1 MHRKD
6 IISLNYQLTNQLINQ
21 LTSKQQGNPLAE
33 KFHINHLAVI
43 GVGLIGGSLIRALR
57 RAGCVGHVSG
67 YARTRASLDSA
78 LSLGVIDEA
87 SNDVAATVRNA
98 DIVVVATPLETSAEI
113 FAAMRDALKPEAIVT
128 DAGSVKG
135 SVIQA
140 AREML
145 TPKQFSR
152 FVPGHPVAGTEK
164 SGVEA
169 SFAELFDAHRVIL
182 TPVDATDKD
191 ALKQIELMWQ
201 RAGAEIIH
209 LPAQQHDA
217 ILAATSHLPH
227 MLAYALVDCLAGM
240 NEHEDI
246 FRFAAGGFADF
257 SRIASSSPR
266 MWHDICFA
274 NRDELLAVMERF
286 QIQLQALTEAIRDDD
301 RAAVIEMFTRAK
313 TARDRFND
321 LRLAGRT
328 VGGRDGDTTE

>member
-1 MHRKD
+1 MTD
-6 IISLNYQLTNQLINQ
+6 N
-21 LTSKQQGNPLAE
+21 
-33 KFHINHLAVI
+33 FHIRNLTVI

-57 RAGCVGHVSG
+57 RGGHVDNVIG
-67 YARTRASLDSA
+67 CGRTHQSLDTA
-78 LSLGVIDEA
+78 LSLGVIDSA
-87 SNDVAATVRNA
+87 TDDVAKAVREA
-98 DIVVVATPLETSAEI
+98 DVVVVATPLETNANI
-113 FAAMRDALKPEAIVT
+113 FARMRDALTEQAVIT
-128 DAGSVKG
+128 DVGSVKG

-145 TPKQFSR
+145 TPGQFAR

-182 TPVDATDKD
+182 TPVLDTDSD
-191 ALKQIELMWQ
+191 ALQRVQAMW
-201 RAGAEIIH
+201 RAAGAEVLE
-209 LPAQQHDA
+209 LPARQHDA

-227 MLAYALVDCLAGM
+227 MLAYALVECLAGM

-257 SRIASSSPR
+257 SRIASSNPR

-274 NRDELLAVMERF
+274 NREELLNVLERF
-286 QIQLQALTEAIRDDD
+286 QQQLGILAEAMREDD
-301 RAAVIEMFTRAK
+301 RGSVIEMFTRAK

-321 LRLAGRT
+321 LRLAGKT
-328 VGGRDGDTTE
+328 VVGKGDSTE